1 MEQMER
7 DSGLIDKELIKRR
20 FGKALESYRQ
30 HATVQ
35 GRVNERLIALLKDN
49 AEQSRFNR
57 ALEIGCGPGGLAKRL
72 LEEFA
77 VDELHLNDICGEWE
91 EVLRHELGGLFHT
104 FHGCDGENF
113 PFQGRFNLLLSASTV
128 QWFHRPDRFFETA
141 AAHQST
147 GDVLLF
153 SMFGCQNFNEIRT
166 VTGIGLTY
174 PDAGQ
179 LKEWL
184 KNDYDVRFYEEE
196 LISLRFNSPIE
207 VLRHMKNTG
216 VTATGA
222 AFWGKKD
229 LEAFC
234 SRYNALF
241 VENGEVKLTYHPVYV
256 YATKK

>member
-1 MEQMER
+1 MEQMDR
-7 DSGLIDKELIKRR
+7 DSGLIDKGLIRRR
-20 FGKALESYRQ
+20 FGRALESYRQ

-35 GRVNERLIALLKDN
+35 GRVNERLITLLKN
-49 AEQSRFNR
+49 NTGQSRFNR

-72 LEEFA
+72 LDEFA
-77 VDELHLNDICGEWE
+77 VGELHLNDICGEWE
-91 EVLRHELGGLFHT
+91 EVLRHELGDSFHA
-104 FHGCDGENF
+104 FHESDGEAF
-113 PFQGRFNLLLSASTV
+113 PFQGRFDLLLSASTV
-128 QWFHRPDRFFETA
+128 QWFHRPERFFLAA
-141 AAHQST
+141 AAHQSK

-153 SMFGCQNFNEIRT
+153 SMFGCENFNEIRT
-166 VTGIGLTY
+166 VTGIGLAY
-174 PDAGQ
+174 PEAEQ
-179 LKEWL
+179 LKKWL
-184 KNDYDVRFYEEE
+184 KNDYDVRVYEEE

-241 VENGEVKLTYHPVYV
+241 VEDGEVKLTYHPIYI
-256 YATKK
+256 YAIKK